1 VNIGTKEL
9 KNRLS
14 HYLRLVREGE
24 RVNVC
29 DRGKVI
35 AELRPAQSR
44 GEGDEKGTLED
55 LAGEGLVTLGRGR
68 LRDCKPLRPR
78 KSGPL
83 VSAIVL
89 QDRG

>member
-29 DRGKVI
+29 DRGRVV
-35 AELRPAQSR
+35 AELRPAR
-44 GEGDEKGTLED
+44 GPDVSEASTLEA
-55 LAGEGLVTLGRGR
+55 LAGEGTVTLGRGR
-68 LRDCKPLRPR
+68 LRDVAPLRVR
-78 KSGPL
+78 RRGRS
-83 VSAIVL
+83 VSAL
-89 QDRG
+89 LLEDRG